1 METTATDA
9 ELDTPDTTSEPRPGD
24 TGLTGRRL
32 TTTSGPAE
40 PGATTSVDGNRV
52 LPAAGKT
59 TGETT
64 ATPTTATG
72 EAASGS
78 ATAAGTSGGLQ
89 VISAPGG
96 SKPLYQISL
105 VRLPDEPDVN
115 AFIADAEQAMQKSVD
130 ILGFGRTDPP
140 PPPASGKTPDKIQA
154 AYLPGS
160 GKAIDQYQQQ
170 VASAGVR
177 QDSMVDMDAQ
187 VGGTSQRVAAEQ
199 AQTLFS
205 IQHIE
210 ADLNA
215 ALRSVRG
222 KKLSAAQQ
230 AAIFDH
236 LAAAV
241 TAVHD
246 KVKAAQ
252 DTNIDAAGGGSG
264 GGAGGGGAAGGAG
277 AAGAAMGNA
286 MGGLGSMLPM
296 LAMLPMALM
305 PMLPELLGQKDKDKE
320 KDEEGEAPPGEP
332 APSAGTPTPIDPT
345 APLGAS
351 PTPGETAPPNGN
363 TPPGTPQTDIPF
375 GPTPPSKQV

>member
-1 METTATDA
+1 METATTDA
-9 ELDTPDTTSEPRPGD
+9 ELETPDTTPETRTAD
-24 TGLTGRRL
+24 TGPTGHRL
-32 TTTSGPAE
+32 STTSGSAE
-40 PGATTSVDGNRV
+40 PGSTTALDGNRV
-52 LPAAGKT
+52 LAAENKT
-59 TGETT
+59 TSETT
-64 ATPTTATG
+64 GTPTGAKA
-72 EAASGS
+72 ENASGS
-78 ATAAGTSGGLQ
+78 AAAGTSGGLQ

-96 SKPLYQISL
+96 SKPFYKISL

-115 AFIADAEQAMQKSVD
+115 AFIESAEQAMQKSVD

-140 PPPASGKTPDKIQA
+140 PPPASGKTPDKVQA
-154 AYLPGS
+154 ANLPGS
-160 GKAIDQYQQQ
+160 GRGFEQYQQQ
-170 VASAGVR
+170 VMSAGAR

-199 AQTLFS
+199 AQTLFA

-222 KKLSAAQQ
+222 KKLNAAQQ

-236 LAAAV
+236 IAAAV

-246 KVKAAQ
+246 KVSAAQ

-264 GGAGGGGAAGGAG
+264 AGGSGGGTATQ
-277 AAGAAMGNA
+277 AGAAMGNA
-286 MGGLGSMLPM
+286 MGGIGSMLPM

-305 PMLPELLGQKDKDKE
+305 PMLPELLGQKDKDE
-320 KDEEGEAPPGEP
+320 EEGEAPPSEP
-332 APSAGTPTPIDPT
+332 APSPGGPTPIDPT
-345 APLGAS
+345 APQGAS

-363 TPPGTPQTDIPF
+363 TPPSGTPQTDIPY

>member
-1 METTATDA
+1 MDTATTDA
-9 ELDTPDTTSEPRPGD
+9 ELDTPDTTTEPAPGN
-24 TGLTGRRL
+24 TGLPGQRL
-32 TTTSGPAE
+32 LSSRYSPAETGPA
-40 PGATTSVDGNRV
+40 ATGLDGNRV
-52 LPAAGKT
+52 LAAERET

-64 ATPTTATG
+64 GASN
-72 EAASGS
+72 EILSGS
-78 ATAAGTSGGLQ
+78 GTAAGTSGGLQ

-96 SKPLYQISL
+96 SKPLYRIKL
-105 VRLPDEPDVN
+105 VRLPKEPAVN
-115 AFIADAEQAMQKSVD
+115 AFIGDAELAMQKSVD

-140 PPPASGKTPDKIQA
+140 PPPRNGKTPDKVQA

-160 GKAIDQYQQQ
+160 GKGVEQYQQQ
-170 VASAGVR
+170 VLSAGAR
-177 QDSMVDMDAQ
+177 QDSLVDMDAQ

-199 AQTLFS
+199 AQTLFA

-215 ALRSVRG
+215 ALRSVIG
-222 KKLSAAQQ
+222 KELSAAQE

-236 LAAAV
+236 IAAAV

-246 KVKAAQ
+246 KVQAAQ
-252 DTNIDAAGGGSG
+252 DTNVDAAGGGSG
-264 GGAGGGGAAGGAG
+264 GGGSGGGG

-286 MGGLGSMLPM
+286 MGGIASMLPM

-305 PMLPELLGQKDKDKE
+305 PMLPELLGQKDKD
-320 KDEEGEAPPGEP
+320 DEEGEEGEAAPSEP
-332 APSAGTPTPIDPT
+332 APGTVTPIDPT
-345 APLGAS
+345 APAPQAAA

-363 TPPGTPQTDIPF
+363 TPPGTPQTEVPY

>member
-1 METTATDA
+1 MDTATTDA
-9 ELDTPDTTSEPRPGD
+9 ELETPDTTSASRPGD
-24 TGLTGRRL
+24 TGPTGQRL
-32 TTTSGPAE
+32 STTSGSTD
-40 PGATTSVDGNRV
+40 PGTTSVQDSSRI
-52 LPAAGKT
+52 LAGENKT
-59 TGETT
+59 TGDTT
-64 ATPTTATG
+64 GKPTTATE
-72 EAASGS
+72 EAAPGS
-78 ATAAGTSGGLQ
+78 VTAAETSGGLQ

-96 SKPLYQISL
+96 SKPFYRISL

-115 AFIADAEQAMQKSVD
+115 AFIESAEQAMQKSVD

-140 PPPASGKTPDKIQA
+140 PPPKSGKTPDKVLA
-154 AYLPGS
+154 AHLPGS
-160 GKAIDQYQQQ
+160 GNGFEQYQQQ
-170 VASAGVR
+170 VMSAGTR

-199 AQTLFS
+199 AQTLFA

-222 KKLSAAQQ
+222 KKLSATQQ

-236 LAAAV
+236 IAAAV

-252 DTNIDAAGGGSG
+252 DTNIDAAGGSSGGGGSG
-264 GGAGGGGAAGGAG
+264 GGGAAG

-286 MGGLGSMLPM
+286 MGGIGSMLPM

-305 PMLPELLGQKDKDKE
+305 PMLPELLDQKDKDE
-320 KDEEGEAPPGEP
+320 EEGEAPPSEP
-332 APSAGTPTPIDPT
+332 APAGSGPTPIDPT
-345 APLGAS
+345 APQGAS
-351 PTPGETAPPNGN
+351 PTPGESAPPN
-363 TPPGTPQTDIPF
+363 TPPGAPQTDIPY
-375 GPTPPSKQV
+375 GPTPPSNQV